1 MALPAAPRAPEARQP
16 STGGVAPG
24 EAPFYIPATA
34 TTARPRRTVKHNDT
48 FVVLDTHGDI
58 GATSGS
64 PDGLFHAD
72 TRYLSHLELLIS
84 GTQPLLL
91 GSAVRDD
98 NLSFA
103 VDLTNPDL
111 YADGVIVLMKDTVHI
126 ARTIYL
132 CDGSLRERI
141 ALSNHGPEP
150 VRFTLS
156 IAFSADFADIFE
168 VRGVQRAKRGRT
180 WTQVEAP
187 DHVALCYTGLDGV
200 TRTTAL
206 SFEPAPTVL
215 VDGLARYDVALAPGE
230 HRTLFVVASSRGRLS
245 SALSFFKGLA
255 SLHRL
260 QKALT
265 RGAARVETSNRVLDE
280 ILFRSS
286 ADLYMLVSETEDGPY
301 PYAGIP
307 WYSTSFGR
315 DGIITALQMLWADPA
330 LALGVLTRLARLQA
344 TRRDPHADAEPGKI
358 LHEMRGGD
366 MAAMQEVPFALYY
379 GSIDATPLF
388 VMLAGAYLERTGDVE
403 GIRRL
408 WPHLEQALAWIDGA
422 LARDP
427 RGFLS
432 YARAEKTGL
441 ANQGWKDSHD
451 SIFHADGRL
460 AEGPIALVEVQGY
473 VFAAFRAAALCA
485 RTLGKADIAEKREAA
500 AAAMQARFE
509 AAFWS
514 PEIGS
519 YALAIDGHGERCA
532 VRSSNAGHVL
542 ATGIA
547 APERADQI
555 IADLLRPDFFSGWGI
570 RTVAAGEARYNPM
583 SYHNGSIW
591 PHDNALIA
599 QGMAHYGH
607 KDCIAA
613 VFDAL
618 MRATTY
624 MDHRRIPELY
634 CGFRRRPGRGPTLYP
649 AACSPQAWASGAPF
663 HMIQSLLGLEFDHG
677 AREIRLVR
685 PFVPAFVGDITVRN
699 LRLADASVDFVVR
712 QDGEGIALQVL
723 RVRGDVQVS
732 LLLDDRRHHAPG
744 KPGGTLAHRQR

>member
-1 MALPAAPRAPEARQP
+1 MALRAEESPRPAGG
-16 STGGVAPG
+16 GGVAPG

-34 TTARPRRTVKHNDT
+34 TTSRPRRTFKHNDT

-58 GATSGS
+58 GATGGS
-64 PDGLFHAD
+64 PDGLFHCD
-72 TRYLSHLELLIS
+72 TRHLSHLELLID
-84 GTQPLLL
+84 GAQPLLL

-111 YADGVIVLMKDTVHI
+111 YADGAIVLMKDTVHI

-141 ALSNHGPEP
+141 ALSNHGAEA
-150 VRFTLS
+150 VRFTLAL
-156 IAFSADFADIFE
+156 AFSADFADIFE
-168 VRGVQRAKRGRT
+168 VRGVSRQKRGQV
-180 WTQVEAP
+180 WTRVEGA
-187 DHVALCYTGLDGV
+187 DHVALSYMGLDGV
-200 TRTTAL
+200 TRETAL
-206 SFEPAPTVL
+206 SFEPAPTAL

-230 HRTLFVVASSRGRLS
+230 HRTIFVVASSRGRVPS
-245 SALSFFKGLA
+245 TLSFFRGLA
-255 SLHRL
+255 SLHRK

-265 RGAARVETSNRVLDE
+265 RDAATVETSNRVLDE

-286 ADLYMLVSETEDGPY
+286 SDLYMLVSDTEDGPY

-315 DGIITALQMLWADPA
+315 DGIITALQMLWADPS
-330 LALGVLTRLARLQA
+330 LARGVLARLARLQA
-344 TRRDPHADAEPGKI
+344 TTRDAHADAEPGKI
-358 LHEMRGGD
+358 LHEMRGGE
-366 MAAMQEVPFALYY
+366 MAATQEVPFALYY
-379 GSIDATPLF
+379 GSIDSTPLF
-388 VMLAGAYLERTGDVE
+388 VMLAGAYLERTGDTE
-403 GIRRL
+403 TIRRL
-408 WPHLEQALAWIDGA
+408 WPHLELALGWIDAALAQ
-422 LARDP
+422 DP

-451 SIFHADGRL
+451 SVFHADGRL
-460 AEGPIALVEVQGY
+460 ADGPIALVEVQGY
-473 VFAAFRAAALCA
+473 VFAAFQAAARCAEALGRRDVAAA
-485 RTLGKADIAEKREAA
+485 RTEAA
-500 AAAMQARFE
+500 EAVRARFE
-509 AAFWS
+509 AAFWM
-514 PEIGS
+514 PDIGT
-519 YALAIDGHGERCA
+519 YALALDGRGERCG
-532 VRSSNAGHVL
+532 VRTSNAGHVL

-547 APERADQI
+547 APDRAARI
-555 IADLLRPDFFSGWGI
+555 IDDLLRPDFFSGWGI

-599 QGMAHYGH
+599 HGMARYGR
-607 KDCIAA
+607 KACIAT

-649 AACSPQAWASGAPF
+649 AACSPQAWAAGAPF
-663 HMIQSLLGLEFDHG
+663 HMLQSLLGLEFDHG

-685 PFVPAFVGDITVRN
+685 PFVPEAVGDITIRN
-699 LRLADASVDFVVR
+699 LKLADASVDFVVR
-712 QDGEGIALQVL
+712 QHGEAISLQVL
-723 RVRGDVQVS
+723 RATGDVQVA
-732 LLLDDRRHHAPG
+732 LLIDDQMQHRRQVS
-744 KPGGTLAHRQR
+744 GTRADLQR